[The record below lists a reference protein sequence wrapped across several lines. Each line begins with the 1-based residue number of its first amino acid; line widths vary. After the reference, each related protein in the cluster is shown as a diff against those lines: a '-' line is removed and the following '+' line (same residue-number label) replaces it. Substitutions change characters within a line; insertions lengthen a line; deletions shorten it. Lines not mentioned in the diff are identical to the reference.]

1 MPPVK
6 ESSKVPWSWFGMA
19 SVTALAIVA
28 SAWATS
34 IESKV
39 DSHEKSVI
47 TLTLL
52 AEAQQKTDVEIL
64 TSLASIETAI
74 RELQDDSIRNKSGH

>member
-1 MPPVK
+1 MPLVK
-6 ESSKVPWSWFGMA
+6 ENSKVPWSWIGMG

-39 DSHEKSVI
+39 NSHEKSVI

-64 TSLASIETAI
+64 ASLTSIERAI